1 MGFVEKKR
9 WLFLGLPFTFTTYT
23 VEEELLT
30 INTGF
35 LRKQENDCYMYRIQ
49 DVVLEQSI
57 LERIFGLGTVSCLTS
72 DKTHPKLELVHIKN
86 AKAVKDYVREM
97 SEAARMKRRTV
108 SMQNL
113 DGGDVDLDDADGI
126 HIDLN

>member
-9 WLFLGLPFTFTTYT
+9 LLFLGLPWTFTTYT
-23 VEEELLT
+23 INEDILT

-35 LRKQENDCYMYRIQ
+35 IRKQENDCYMYRIQ
-49 DVVLEQSI
+49 DVVLEQSL
-57 LERIFGLGTVSCLTS
+57 LERMFGLGTVACLTS
-72 DKTHPKLELVHIKN
+72 DKTHPKLDLVHIKN
-86 AKAVKDYVREM
+86 AKEVKDYVREM

-113 DGGDVDLDDADGI
+113 DSDVDLDDADM
-126 HIDLN
+126 DLN